1 MDASQAARAALPG
14 HHPRD
19 REASPASPHGQREHA
34 GASCAA
40 GLGAVSPAW
49 GKPAD
54 LCARRPSGLSP
65 AGAGGA
71 AEPPAPSSP
80 VDAGPG
86 RARRRREERGVLW
99 ARHACP
105 WDTTGR
111 APVPRLPCAD
121 ASAHHNPGR
130 GPSVCAAGGT
140 VLGSPAGP
148 TDGAPSAG
156 PTVSAASVAG
166 ARRPRCGRSAAPHAA
181 DWLAEPASG
190 MAPTRRLGPCRQ
202 PRLAPS
208 KRPCPGSPPRM
219 DDGETASATGRWPGL
234 SGMQGHW
241 HVSF

>member
-86 RARRRREERGVLW
+86 RA
-99 ARHACP
+99 
-105 WDTTGR
+105 
-111 APVPRLPCAD
+111 PVPRLPCAD

-181 DWLAEPASG
+181 DWRAEPASG